1 MVSGRER
8 AGAGPHA
15 PGAPAHAPPEAG
27 STAAPRPHAW
37 ERRGSGQGRA
47 WGAAPGAPRG
57 QGKPSPAQ
65 PQHRTS
71 PSHPSAAQ
79 QNITEFTHTRLV
91 QSGRGL
97 PLLLAV
103 PEPGKARSWAE
114 LLSLHG
120 DMGQP
125 QGAWAQE
132 AAPWA
137 APSPA
142 CAPRG
147 CSPHSMPR
155 AGGAGPVL
163 PWWWRMPQVTGGALT
178 QPQRGLWKWLWV
190 GARAF
195 PCLLPAALPASSQTK
210 LGRPEWGLWGQGLCR
225 PAAERSPRCSPLSL

>member
-37 ERRGSGQGRA
+37 ERRGWA

-57 QGKPSPAQ
+57 QGQPSPAQ

-79 QNITEFTHTRLV
+79 QNITEFTQTRLV

-97 PLLLAV
+97 LLLLAV

-147 CSPHSMPR
+147 CCPRSMPR

-178 QPQRGLWKWLWV
+178 QPQRDCGNGSGWV
-190 GARAF
+190 PEPSPASCPQPCQPPPRQSWGGRSGVFGGRGCAARPLSAA
-195 PCLLPAALPASSQTK
+195 PAAAHCPFN
-210 LGRPEWGLWGQGLCR
+210 REP
-225 PAAERSPRCSPLSL
+225 